1 LTTTMVEMKIT
12 IDALREAG
20 LREMVKVIGGGA
32 LLTQAFA
39 DEIGAD
45 GYAYD
50 APGAAQKCGELL
62 AG

>member
-1 LTTTMVEMKIT
+1 MTTTMVEMKIT

>member
-1 LTTTMVEMKIT
+1 LKKT

-50 APGAAQKCGELL
+50 APGATQKCGKLL
-62 AG
+62 SG